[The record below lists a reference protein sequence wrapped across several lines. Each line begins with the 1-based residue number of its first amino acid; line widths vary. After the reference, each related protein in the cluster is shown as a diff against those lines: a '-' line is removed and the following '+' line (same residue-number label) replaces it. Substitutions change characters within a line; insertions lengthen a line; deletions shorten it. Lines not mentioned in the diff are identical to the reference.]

1 MPSNQNKPAEHADPF
16 EQTNPVPKVV
26 MGMVLALVV
35 WAVSYIFIEQAGGDV
50 ALGDQ
55 RDPAALTAGAGAAPG
70 AANGAQVFAARCV
83 ACHQANG
90 QGLAGVFPPL
100 AGSPWVTGDPALAA
114 QIVLRGLTGP
124 VDVLGTTY
132 NGVMPSFAGQL
143 SDDELAAVLTHVRG
157 QWGNAAA
164 PVSAAVVG
172 AARTLSAAHTDPW
185 RGTEEISKALSAEPK

>member
-1 MPSNQNKPAEHADPF
+1 MPVNPNKSVEHADPF
-16 EQTNPVPKVV
+16 EQANPVPKVV

-55 RDPAALTAGAGAAPG
+55 RDPATLTAGAGAPAG
-70 AANGAQVFAARCV
+70 AANGAQIFAARCV

-100 AGSPWVTGDPALAA
+100 AGSPWVKGEPALTA

-124 VDVLGTTY
+124 VDVLGSTY
-132 NGVMPSFAGQL
+132 NGVMPAFAGQL
-143 SDDELAAVLTHVRG
+143 SDEEMAAVLTHVRG

-164 PVSAAVVG
+164 PVSAAAVG
-172 AARTLSAAHTDPW
+172 AARALSTARTDPW
-185 RGTEEISKALSAEPK
+185 SGTAEISQALSVGLK